1 MLSIFKKEINS
12 FFSSLIGYIT
22 IGVFLIASGLFIW
35 VFPETSVLD
44 YGYANLDSLFVMA
57 PWFFIFLIPA
67 ITMRSFS
74 EEYKSGTIEL
84 LATKPIKDIEI
95 ILGKYLATFVLVL
108 FSIIPTF
115 IYFYTVYELGSPKGN
130 IDTGATWGSYIGL
143 IMMGGAYVAIG
154 VFASSLTDNQ
164 IIAFILG
171 LFFCF
176 FFYIGFD
183 YLSEISS
190 FVGKFDNIL
199 LSMGIADHYNSI
211 SRGVLDTKDVLYF
224 LSVIVIFILSTKMVL
239 QSRKW

>member
-44 YGYANLDSLFVMA
+44 YGYANLDSLFAMA